1 MIVFDLACKQQHSF
15 EGWFQSLA
23 AYDSQAGKGLISC
36 PQCGSN
42 EIRRVPSVLHL
53 ASSSNSPVAS
63 GKTFPDAPVSK
74 LAAFQQLVS
83 AIVANCEDV
92 GSDFAQEA
100 RKMYYLEAPLRSV
113 RGTASDDDFEGL
125 REEGIDVL
133 RLPIVKKEDLN

>member
-1 MIVFDLACKQQHSF
+1 MIIFDLACKQQHSF

-23 AYDSQAGKGLISC
+23 AYDNQVGKGLISC
-36 PQCGSN
+36 PQCGST

-53 ASSSNSPVAS
+53 ASSSSSPLANN
-63 GKTFPDAPVSK
+63 KTIPPAPMAA

-100 RKMYYLEAPLRSV
+100 RKIHYLDAPPRSI
-113 RGTASDDDFEGL
+113 RGTASSDDYEGL